1 LSDPLAFITPD
12 WPVPPNVHAAFSLR
26 LGGVSEAPFDSLNV
40 GVHVGDDLAHVS
52 ENRHR
57 IEAALALP
65 APPGWLTQVHGT
77 NVLDADPD
85 VDAAPEG
92 ADAVVLRHPG
102 AVAVIQVADCLPVL
116 LAAAD
121 GRAVAAAHAGWR
133 GLAAGVLEATVE
145 RLAAPAGSL
154 MAWLGPAIGPAHFE
168 VGDEV
173 RAAFTQQDPGAAEA
187 FAPNAHGRWQ
197 CDLVQLAHRR
207 LRALGVRQIYGGS
220 WCTFADPARFFS
232 YRREGRCGRMGAFV
246 WLT

>member
-1 LSDPLAFITPD
+1 LSDPLVFITPD
-12 WPVPPNVHAAFSLR
+12 WRVPPNVHAAFSLR

-40 GVHVGDDLAHVS
+40 GAHVGDDLAHVS

-65 APPGWLTQVHGT
+65 ASPRWLTQVHGT
-77 NVLDADPD
+77 NVLDVDPD
-85 VDAAPEG
+85 VEAAPEG

-133 GLAAGVLEATVE
+133 GLAAGILEATVE
-145 RLAAPAGSL
+145 RLAEPAGSL

-168 VGDEV
+168 VGDDV

-187 FAPNAHGRWQ
+187 FAPNARGRWQ

-207 LRALGVRQIYGGS
+207 LRALGVRQVYGGR
-220 WCTFADPARFFS
+220 WCTFADPTRFFS